1 MRNSSRRAFLTGAAG
16 LVGGGL
22 VATRAAAQLV
32 VQEVDPADIY
42 GAMDAGAF
50 RMPAVDLR
58 RIDPDF
64 LRAVVDYPTDQP
76 VGSIVIDPAAHY
88 LYYIRGNGQAIRYG
102 VGVGREGFVWSGEA
116 EIKAKREWPDWYPP
130 KEMIA
135 RDPHVKGVMQKLQ
148 SGLGMPGG
156 PGNPLGARAM
166 YLFQGNKD
174 TLYRIHGTVEP
185 WSIGHSVSSG
195 CIRMINQDVFD
206 LYNRVPIGTHV
217 TVLGHAQPSQ
227 VAEHTMRKPDA
238 DDGSTYVNAD
248 GSAPDMS
255 GRTQPYGGYGNDPYA
270 TYAPDP
276 DQGY

>member
-1 MRNSSRRAFLTGAAG
+1 MRHTSRRTFLKGAAG
-16 LVGGGL
+16 LAGGSL
-22 VATRAAAQLV
+22 VATRASAQLV
-32 VQEVDPADIY
+32 IQEVDPAEIY

-64 LRAVVDYPTDQP
+64 LRSVVDYPTDQP
-76 VGSIVIDPAAHY
+76 VGSIVIDPEAHY

-102 VGVGREGFVWSGEA
+102 VGVGRQGFVWSGEA
-116 EIKAKREWPDWYPP
+116 QIKAKREWPDWYPP

-135 RDPHVKGVMQKLQ
+135 RDPHVKSVMQQLQ

-206 LYNRVPIGTHV
+206 LYNRVPLGTRV
-217 TVLGHAQPSQ
+217 LVLGHDRPSE
-227 VAEHTMRKPDA
+227 VAEHQMRKPDV
-238 DDGSTYVNAD
+238 DDGSTYYNGDA
-248 GSAPDMS
+248 SQPDMS
-255 GRTQPYGGYGNDPYA
+255 TETQPYATDPYA
-270 TYAPDP
+270 TYRDP
-276 DQGY
+276 NEAY